1 MIMYSAYTVKKL
13 PRRKQKK
20 SICLTFGCEFVQF
33 NHKKFRKKEKTGK
46 NEQKKSRNCCVQK
59 KEKTINYC
67 IFVGTSSNW

>member
-20 SICLTFGCEFVQF
+20 SICLTFGCEIVQF

-46 NEQKKSRNCCVQK
+46 NEQKNHEIVVYRK
-59 KEKTINYC
+59 KKKQ
-67 IFVGTSSNW
+67 